1 MQSKTTPVVQTHDAL
16 RRLTLSAMFLAIGLI
31 LPFFTGQIQQI
42 GQMLC
47 PMHLPV
53 LLCGLVCG
61 WQYGTLVGLVLP
73 PLRSVL
79 FGMPVL
85 FPTAAAMAVELAVYG
100 ASIGI
105 LYALFKKQNVFT
117 VYFALIPA
125 MLLGRAAWGG
135 AQMLFLDL
143 KGTTFTWQ
151 AFMAGAFVN
160 ALPGI
165 ILQLVLIPA
174 IMMLLNATGALRFRG
189 KGEQHD

>member
-1 MQSKTTPVVQTHDAL
+1 MTNKTTSLAQTHEAL

-61 WQYGTLVGLVLP
+61 WQYGALVGFVLP
-73 PLRSVL
+73 PLRSIL
-79 FGMPVL
+79 FGMPVM
-85 FPTAAAMAVELAVYG
+85 FPGASAMAIELAVYG
-100 ASIGI
+100 LSIGI
-105 LYALFKKQNVFT
+105 IYACFKKQGIPV
-117 VYFALIPA
+117 VYLALIPA

-135 AQMLFLDL
+135 AQVLFLGL

-151 AFMAGAFVN
+151 AFLAGAFIN

-174 IMMLLNATGALRFRG
+174 IMTLLHATGALRFRG
-189 KGEQHD
+189 AGESND

>member
-1 MQSKTTPVVQTHDAL
+1 MTNKTTSAVQTHEAL

-42 GQMLC
+42 GQMLS

-61 WQYGTLVGLVLP
+61 WQYGALVGFVLP
-73 PLRSVL
+73 PLRSIL

-85 FPTAAAMAVELAVYG
+85 FPSAAAMAIELAVYG

-105 LYALFKKQNVFT
+105 LYALFKKQGILA
-117 VYFALIPA
+117 VYLSLIPA

-135 AQMLFLDL
+135 VQVLILGL
-143 KGTTFTWQ
+143 QGTTFTWQ
-151 AFMAGAFVN
+151 AFMAGAFIN

-174 IMMLLNATGALRFRG
+174 IMTLLHATGALRFRG
-189 KGEQHD
+189 KGEIHD

>member
-16 RRLTLSAMFLAIGLI
+16 RRLTLSAMFLAVGLI

-151 AFMAGAFVN
+151 AFLAGAFVN

>member
-1 MQSKTTPVVQTHDAL
+1 
-16 RRLTLSAMFLAIGLI
+16 
-31 LPFFTGQIQQI
+31 
-42 GQMLC
+42 
-47 PMHLPV
+47 
-53 LLCGLVCG
+53 
-61 WQYGTLVGLVLP
+61 
-73 PLRSVL
+73 
-79 FGMPVL
+79 
-85 FPTAAAMAVELAVYG
+85 MAVELAVYG

-135 AQMLFLDL
+135 AQALFLNL

-165 ILQLVLIPA
+165 ILQLVLIPT
-174 IMMLLNATGALRFRG
+174 IMALLHTTGALRFRG